1 MHAGSRAVR
10 TVAMIALLNSFPVA
24 ALTQSRTLF
33 ELGLVVVLAA
43 AAPLIGQVLRLPSI
57 LVLLAL
63 GFGAGAIGA
72 LDPNALLGQELISAV
87 VSVAVGIILFE
98 AGLGL
103 KLSKLTGTVARVYR
117 RLVSVGILV
126 TWAVGTVAA
135 YLLFDLSFEVALVLG
150 AVLVVSGPTVV
161 GPLLEFIRPSKTVDS
176 VLKWEGTLADPIGA
190 TLGVVVF
197 NAVVAGHAKAGQEVF
212 QFLLA
217 VGIGAGFGV
226 VGAVLVLAWVH
237 WFKPSQSQAVPGTLM
252 FVVAMVV
259 GADLLRDDTGLI
271 TGLVMG
277 AILVNRPP
285 RGFAPQGM
293 VIQRA
298 KLLRA
303 WRERVETLSAFLIGI
318 LFIILSAR
326 VTPHQIAEIGWVSLA
341 FIAVLVFLG
350 RPLAVALSPFGS
362 ALKTRERAFI
372 AWMAPRGIVAAA
384 TSSTF
389 ALGLSQAH
397 IGGGSQNLI
406 PITFIVIVA
415 TALIYGLTGGPV
427 ARALGVAST
436 GPGGILLVGSTPVGR
451 AIGRALTDQGLTVV
465 LWTGNDD
472 QARAAEADGL
482 TLYRGDPTEDATAG
496 IPSDLD
502 GLDYALA
509 VGADETLNAMIAT
522 DLSEYFGRG
531 HVFQLSVTDSG
542 TADFYTRVPVLFDET
557 ATHDELLARIEAGG
571 KIVVAKAPAG
581 ANGGTDISDRIGAT
595 GLPMF
600 VLTPGKDLHVLAADD
615 RPALQARQELIGLIK
630 RS

>member
-1 MHAGSRAVR
+1 
-10 TVAMIALLNSFPVA
+10 MIALLNSVPVA

-33 ELGLVVVLAA
+33 ELGLIVVLAA
-43 AAPLIGQVLRLPSI
+43 AAPLIAQVLRLPSI
-57 LVLLAL
+57 LLLLAL
-63 GFGAGAIGA
+63 GFGAGAIDA
-72 LDPNALLGQELISAV
+72 LDPNALLGEQLISAV

-103 KLSKLTGTVARVYR
+103 KLSELSGAVARVYR

-126 TWAVGTVAA
+126 TWAVGTLAA
-135 YLLFDLSFEVALVLG
+135 SLLFDLSFEVALVLG

-161 GPLLEFIRPSKTVDS
+161 GPLLEFIRPSKTVNS
-176 VLKWEGTLADPIGA
+176 VLMWEGTLADPIGA

-197 NAVVAGHAKAGQEVF
+197 SAVVAGHAKAGQEIF

-217 VGIGAGFGV
+217 IGIGLGFGL

-237 WFKPSQSQAVPGTLM
+237 WFKPTPSQAVPGTLM

-271 TGLVMG
+271 TGLVIG

-285 RGFAPQGM
+285 RGVEPRGL

-303 WRERVETLSAFLIGI
+303 LRERIGSLTTFLIGI

-326 VTPHQIAEIGWVSLA
+326 VTPHQIAQIGWVSLA
-341 FIAVLVFLG
+341 FIAVLVLLG
-350 RPLAVALSPFGS
+350 RPLAVALSTFGS
-362 ALKTRERAFI
+362 SLQIRERAFI

-389 ALGLSQAH
+389 ALGLNQAGV
-397 IGGGSQNLI
+397 GGGAQNLI

-415 TALIYGLTGGPV
+415 TALIYGLTGGPM
-427 ARALGVAST
+427 AHALGVAST
-436 GPGGILLVGSTPVGR
+436 GPGGVLLVGSTPVGR
-451 AIGRALTDQGLTVV
+451 AIGRALKDRGLTVV

-472 QARAAEADGL
+472 QARAAKADGL
-482 TLYRGDPTEDATAG
+482 TLYRGDLTEDLTSG
-496 IPSDLD
+496 VPSDLE

-509 VGADETLNAMIAT
+509 IGDDEALNAMIAT

-531 HVFQLSVTDSG
+531 HVFQLAVTRG
-542 TADFYTRVPVLFDET
+542 QAADFYTRVPVLFDDS
-557 ATHDELLARIEAGG
+557 ATHDELLARIDAGG
-571 KIVVAKAPAG
+571 VIGVTQAAG
-581 ANGGTDISDRIGAT
+581 ANGGTDPRARLGAD
-595 GLPMF
+595 GIPMF
-600 VLTPGKDLHVLAADD
+600 VLTPGKDLHVLAAGD
-615 RPALQARQELIGLIK
+615 RPPLKPGQELIGLSK
-630 RS
+630 RT